1 MNSPV
6 WERSFGLRTLVSQ
19 MQLVPPW
26 RRVSLYVLRS
36 ACYYEHCVTVA
47 GEIDT
52 IELLEGRNIRDII
65 EGLKAQALEK
75 AIKAGADPSPL
86 FRSP

>member
-1 MNSPV
+1 M
-6 WERSFGLRTLVSQ
+6 
-19 MQLVPPW
+19 
-26 RRVSLYVLRS
+26 
-36 ACYYEHCVTVA
+36 A

-86 FRSP
+86 FRSPWSDSMLILFSPVGTTKIVEVVNLPVQVSLCPDSR